1 MANSHDRQFHH
12 SYLVDNSSSSSLRAS
27 DRGNEAKGMNSLETR
42 FLGHESTMPK
52 DDLHSGNNTKRHFM
66 PGTLFADFSLTL
78 LPAAALGFAVAVMCL
93 DKKTVEKEVLAK
105 WDNAITV
112 IASIF
117 PILFASVASR
127 MVFQAARWNLE
138 KGATLNLLEQL
149 IGSRTVGSTLVT
161 QISLGRFNFLGVALL
176 ILWSLSPLGS
186 QSALRMLRTRLE
198 PIHANS
204 SVLYYNTDAPS
215 AFRSASFI
223 SGGAI
228 DQARSTQ
235 AFVQTMYSALV
246 LSPPSA
252 KSNAMDLWGN
262 VKIPKL
268 EAGSDDKGWKNVSWN
283 SEPDSYS
290 SLIGLPITN
299 VTQGNTTFSLESS
312 YIDLDCKVDY
322 NIPVRDTQWYEWDS
336 SMGGTNNGSIRLR
349 NGTWHG
355 LNSTYLQ
362 TVWSVG
368 IDRFVD
374 EYWNFNDRCPSV
386 GETKNCQRPS
396 LLINETDLD
405 VRPAQLIFESAFR
418 PSARQYVQTMRV
430 QAICSIFQRY
440 VESRVACSR
449 DDSSSAQNCTVTQ
462 QRFSKKPHADERL
475 TSLSFPDIWSWV
487 TRGLPEG
494 VKQQSFADNA
504 IRYLNDPGTRS
515 FAVGN
520 DEEEQS
526 ILRNTTNEQFGRRL
540 SQLINTYV
548 LLGQLKQYASQGNS
562 DAIAS
567 FAPNVTVPVDVS
579 NLEEIYVVHW
589 NWMAL
594 FFACCGVL
602 LGSGIVGV
610 VFAHLAAGPEIL
622 GYASSAVRDSRY
634 LSLPA
639 DAGQKEA
646 LDVTKMIGQQKFKYG
661 YTNAVSEEGRPLMG
675 IALEDQ
681 VQGIKRRSSGKGSM
695 G

>member
-1 MANSHDRQFHH
+1 
-12 SYLVDNSSSSSLRAS
+12 
-27 DRGNEAKGMNSLETR
+27 
-42 FLGHESTMPK
+42 
-52 DDLHSGNNTKRHFM
+52 
-66 PGTLFADFSLTL
+66 
-78 LPAAALGFAVAVMCL
+78 
-93 DKKTVEKEVLAK
+93 
-105 WDNAITV
+105 
-112 IASIF
+112 
-117 PILFASVASR
+117 

-204 SVLYYNTDAPS
+204 SVLYYTTDAPS
-215 AFRSASFI
+215 VFRSAELRNSR
-223 SGGAI
+223 SDI
-228 DQARSTQ
+228 DSYRSTQ
-235 AFVQTMYSALV
+235 AYIQTMYSAL
-246 LSPPSA
+246 LLAPPSA

-268 EAGSDDKGWKNVSWN
+268 EVDGDDKGWKNVSSWN

-290 SLIGLPITN
+290 SLVGLPVTN

-312 YIDLDCKVDY
+312 YIDLDCKLNY
-322 NIPVRDTQWYEWDS
+322 NISALDVKWYKWDPY
-336 SMGGTNNGSIRLR
+336 MGGTNNGSIRLQ

-355 LNSTYLQ
+355 LNSSYLQ
-362 TVWSVG
+362 TVWSIGV
-368 IDRFVD
+368 DRFVD
-374 EYWNFNDRCPSV
+374 EYWNVNDRCPSV
-386 GETKNCQRPS
+386 GEKKDCSRPS
-396 LLINETDLD
+396 LLINETDLH
-405 VRPAQLIFESAFR
+405 VRPAQLVFESSFR
-418 PSARQYVQTMRV
+418 TSPWQYVPSMRV
-430 QAICSIFQRY
+430 EAICSVYQRY

-449 DDSSSAQNCTVTQ
+449 EDSSSPQNCTVTQ
-462 QRFSKKPHADERL
+462 QRFSRQPHADEGV
-475 TSLSFPDIWSWV
+475 TSISFPDIWNWV

-494 VKQQSFADNA
+494 VKQQSYADNT
-504 IRYLNDPGTRS
+504 IRYLNDPGVRS
-515 FAVGN
+515 FAVGEQ
-520 DEEEQS
+520 EEEANM
-526 ILRNTTNEQFGRRL
+526 LRNVTKEQFGRRL

-548 LLGQLKQYASQGNS
+548 LLGQLNQYASQGNS
-562 DAIAS
+562 DTIAN
-567 FAPNVTVPVDVS
+567 FAPNITVPVDVS

-622 GYASSAVRDSRY
+622 GYASSAVRDSKY
-634 LSLPA
+634 LNLPV
-639 DAGQKEA
+639 DTGEKEA

-675 IALEDQ
+675 IALEDE
-681 VQGIKRRSSGKGSM
+681 VQGIKRRSSGKGSV

>member
-1 MANSHDRQFHH
+1 MANSHDQQFHH
-12 SYLVDNSSSSSLRAS
+12 SYLVDNSSSSSLRAPGR
-27 DRGNEAKGMNSLETR
+27 DNDAKGMNSPETR

-52 DDLHSGNNTKRHFM
+52 DGLHGGNNTKRHFM

-204 SVLYYNTDAPS
+204 NVLYYNTDAPS
-215 AFRSASFI
+215 VFRSASLI

-228 DQARSTQ
+228 GHYRSTQ
-235 AFVQTMYSALV
+235 GFVQTMYSAL
-246 LSPPSA
+246 LLAPPSS

-268 EAGSDDKGWKNVSWN
+268 EAGSDDKGWKNISWN
-283 SEPDSYS
+283 LEPDSYS

-299 VTQGNTTFSLESS
+299 VTRGNTTFSLESS

-322 NIPVRDTQWYEWDS
+322 DIPVRDTIWYEWDS
-336 SMGGTNNGSIRLR
+336 YMGGTNNGSIRLR

-374 EYWNFNDRCPSV
+374 EYWNFNERCPSV

-405 VRPAQLIFESAFR
+405 VRPAQLIFESAFQT
-418 PSARQYVQTMRV
+418 SLHQYVPTMRV
-430 QAICSIFQRY
+430 QAICTIFQRY

-449 DDSSSAQNCTVTQ
+449 DDSSSLQNCTVTQ
-462 QRFSKKPHADERL
+462 QRFSKKPHADERV
-475 TSLSFPDIWSWV
+475 TALSFPDIWSWV

-494 VKQQSFADNA
+494 VKPQTFADNT
-504 IRYLNDPGTRS
+504 IRYLNDPGIRS
-515 FAVGN
+515 FAAGEG
-520 DEEEQS
+520 EEEQN
-526 ILRNTTNEQFGRRL
+526 ILRNITNDQFGRRM
-540 SQLINTYV
+540 SQLVNTYL
-548 LLGQLKQYASQGNS
+548 LLGQLNQYASQGNS
-562 DAIAS
+562 DQIAN

-602 LGSGIVGV
+602 LGSGVVGV

-622 GYASSAVRDSRY
+622 GYASSAVRDSKY
-634 LSLPA
+634 LGLPA
-639 DAGQKEA
+639 DVGQKEA

-681 VQGIKRRSSGKGSM
+681 VQGIKSRYSGKGSM
-695 G
+695 W